1 MYLKEIF
8 YYLTDISKEFD
19 LVMITDYMLE
29 SLILLR
35 HDLCMTLDDICFF
48 SKNVASNGSKPK
60 IGNDDR
66 ETMIK
71 NWQHLDV
78 QV

>member
-1 MYLKEIF
+1 MF
-8 YYLTDISKEFD
+8 YFLTAMTREFD

-29 SLILLR
+29 SLVLLR

-48 SKNVASNGSKPK
+48 SKNVASNAASPK
-60 IGNDDR
+60 ISNDR
-66 ETMIK
+66 NARIQ

-78 QV
+78 QVCYI